1 MTVAVAF
8 GFTVLLLRQYVQ
20 RRKIH
25 QLLWMVAMLFYG
37 LSALM
42 EFLMNPDV
50 MGASVAVFRIY
61 YILAAPLV
69 GLLGAGVVYLLA
81 RSIARYFL
89 TFIIILSVG
98 LVVTGLTAPLDE
110 SLIVQ
115 SFSGELGEAFRT
127 ASHAYPSYVRI
138 FAIILNSVGGTVL
151 IGGALYSYIRDRRRT
166 YNLLLALGGLLPM
179 IGGAALGFFQ
189 NPNVFFEFELAGT
202 VFLFLGFLLSD
213 RFIRARE
220 EKMKFDDRNIIRK

>member
-1 MTVAVAF
+1 
-8 GFTVLLLRQYVQ
+8 
-20 RRKIH
+20 
-25 QLLWMVAMLFYG
+25 MLFYG

-69 GLLGAGVVYLLA
+69 GLLGSGVVYLLA

-89 TFIIILSVG
+89 IFVIVLSVG
-98 LVVTGLTAPLDE
+98 LAVTGLTAPLDE

-127 ASHAYPSYVRI
+127 ASHAYPLYVRI

-151 IGGALYSYIRDRRRT
+151 IGGALYIYIRDRKRT

-179 IGGAALGFFQ
+179 IGGASLGFFR
-189 NPNVFFEFELAGT
+189 NPNVFFEFELGGT

-220 EKMKFDDRNIIRK
+220 GKMKLDDGNIIRK